1 MWHIVNDFWSSVQVQ
16 TTKNLHVP
24 SVLTESLCN
33 IRSEPHVQDVWH
45 NVDGCMC
52 RTCKQVIHKG
62 HGAPFFIP
70 IKSTTSMGRR
80 CTDCRL
86 RRRKSLAQEME
97 FQGLRRSVAGIYLLR
112 TLIKWNQYA
121 WLWGIVGDNC
131 HAGASSAVCCTGYLL
146 RLGTSLDMPCKHE
159 SKYATK
165 YCKYRLVL
173 KSMKSGI
180 LHEATC
186 TLDSSVEVLQRC
198 FGGYTRIKEISVSD
212 MLCCSHCVNRY
223 LNPTCYTLNCD
234 GKGMC
239 GLTYN
244 SCCDTCL
251 GP

>member
-1 MWHIVNDFWSSVQVQ
+1 MYKMSGTTLMGVCAGHANRSYIRVMEHHSSFQLKAQ
-16 TTKNLHVP
+16 P
-24 SVLTESLCN
+24 AW
-33 IRSEPHVQDVWH
+33 DV
-45 NVDGCMC
+45 D
-52 RTCKQVIHKG
+52 
-62 HGAPFFIP
+62 AL
-70 IKSTTSMGRR
+70 S
-80 CTDCRL
+80 CRL

-212 MLCCSHCVNRY
+212 MLCCGHCVNRY

-244 SCCDTCL
+244 SCCDTRL